1 MDINKTE
8 MDLIKKMNKYIKNC
22 ENEYKT
28 QQNRNDFAD
37 ALKYVEE
44 LFPNLTK
51 ATWNE
56 MDRLRTKKA
65 IDNAAKKNPIL
76 DEEKFVRYFN
86 PEPYKFKDVN
96 WETDTTK
103 DDVVNVKYN
112 DYGKYMNIL
121 YSQLSIVLKELSSH
135 LMLEQ
140 TTQEEWEN
148 ITRMVIKGYNYAA
161 EDSGYYMDV
170 IKE

>member
-1 MDINKTE
+1 MNMNKNDME
-8 MDLIKKMNKYIKNC
+8 LIKRMNGFIKNQEKRC
-22 ENEYKT
+22 ECK
-28 QQNRNDFAD
+28 NRNNVND
-37 ALKYVEE
+37 AVDAFNYLTE
-44 LFPNLTK
+44 LFPKLKNVE
-51 ATWNE
+51 WNE

-65 IDNAAKKNPIL
+65 IDNAVKKNPIL
-76 DEEKFVRYFN
+76 DEENFVKYFN
-86 PEPYKFKDVN
+86 PEPFNK

-112 DYGKYMNIL
+112 DYGKNMNIL
-121 YSQLSIVLKELSSH
+121 YSQLSIILKELSSH

-161 EDSGYYMDV
+161 ESSGYYMDV
-170 IKE
+170 IKK